1 MDRGRWTVD
10 GNSICQQ
17 PPIVIEYECTFCTRA
32 SGTAPWEAHNLQIS
46 VRLRSPQPFKKSTMP
61 INTKTNIKINGKD
74 YTTDEI
80 IKNVSAFFIPSNN
93 LNDSKAANINLGFK
107 EKLILNAIKNSLKGK
122 NLEGFLNE
130 TLVAKISNPDSPS
143 TSPKLLKLV
152 KPQNNPIEIEAENV
166 KNSPTVHGITDNL
179 PAQAGGHTVYD
190 SSNNCKPIQVGNSP
204 QIALLGILLGAG
216 FIAFFVLKFFNFF

>member
-130 TLVAKISNPDSPS
+130 TLVAKISNPDSPQKPVNHQN
-143 TSPKLLKLV
+143 TLV
-152 KPQNNPIEIEAENV
+152 EVIEENANEAENT
-166 KNSPTVHGITDNL
+166 PTVHGITDNDK
-179 PAQAGGHTVYD
+179 TNVY
-190 SSNNCKPIQVGNSP
+190 KPIQVGTSP